1 MTKKKEN
8 KKVEWTTS
16 ITKIRPNKIYVRGYK
31 IEDLM
36 ENLNFG
42 EAVYLILQGKLPK
55 NKNYGKMMNVFL
67 ISIIDYGIGAPSV
80 CAARYVASSLLPH
93 SESEGVP
100 LAFDAAVAAGLS
112 AFAIYHGGAPGGAAK
127 WLQEGVKIMR
137 NDGKSAEEVAEEIAN
152 RHKAKKERIQG
163 YGHPHHDI
171 ADPRSVK
178 LRELAKRYE
187 VFGDHWEL
195 NEAME
200 KIIPKVY
207 GRKFIMNAGA
217 ALGATLS
224 DLGFNWKYGYG
235 LFAIARIAG
244 LVAHT
249 YEEMTTCKPF
259 RVPSSKDI
267 EYVGHETRKF
277 PKDYNDL
284 S

>member
-1 MTKKKEN
+1 MIKKREEE
-8 KKVEWTTS
+8 KVEWLTA

-55 NKNYGKMMNVFL
+55 NRNHGKMMNAFL

-100 LAFDAAVAAGLS
+100 LAFDAAVAAGLP
-112 AFAIYHGGAPGGAAK
+112 AFAIYHGGAPGGAAM
-127 WLQEGVKIMR
+127 WLQEGVKKM
-137 NDGKSAEEVAEEIAN
+137 KSENKSVEEVAEEIAN
-152 RHKAKKERIQG
+152 RYKAKKERIQG

-178 LRELAKRYE
+178 LRELAKRFE
-187 VFGDHWEL
+187 VFGDHWKL

-207 GRKFIMNAGA
+207 GRKFVMNAGA

-224 DLGFNWKYGYG
+224 DLGFNWKQGYG

-259 RVPSSKDI
+259 RVPKSKDI
-267 EYVGHETRKF
+267 EYVGPKIRKF
-277 PKDYNDL
+277 PKNYNK
-284 S
+284 